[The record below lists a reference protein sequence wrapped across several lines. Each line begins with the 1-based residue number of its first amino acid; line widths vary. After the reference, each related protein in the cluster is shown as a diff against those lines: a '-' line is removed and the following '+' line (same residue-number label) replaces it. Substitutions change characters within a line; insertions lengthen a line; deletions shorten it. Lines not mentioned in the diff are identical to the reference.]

1 MAVPFQQEKY
11 GDVDVLYE
19 PKRESRLNDPRRMRL
34 RDFLQL
40 YNTTDMYVVSQTPTA
55 MLHEVYAPQCLLCG
69 SLSRSIEETN
79 IWISSV
85 RGCGQH
91 LRSSFFSSFG
101 PFPPSFSPPAHISKQ
116 IQ

>member
-1 MAVPFQQEKY
+1 
-11 GDVDVLYE
+11 
-19 PKRESRLNDPRRMRL
+19 MRL

-40 YNTTDMYVVSQTPTA
+40 YNKTDMYVVSQTPTA

-79 IWISSV
+79 IWMSSV
-85 RGCGQH
+85 RGLLCGW
-91 LRSSFFSSFG
+91 LPRFAVVCVGTVALLLISFFSSLFL
-101 PFPPSFSPPAHISKQ
+101 FPSPSHISKQ